1 MFWIRTVSPLNRIL
15 NLRLWSLFIK
25 EFHQIRRN
33 RRLVILLIIPPTLN
47 IILFGLALNP
57 TFENLRLGVVDYS
70 RTLESRELVSA
81 FTEGLV
87 FKTNAYYA
95 STEDLGQA
103 ISRAELDAGLVVP
116 RDFAERRARHETA
129 EVQLLVDAVNA
140 NTATIAGG
148 YAARI
153 IASLNQ
159 KIALSQSKGGQPN
172 ESTAPQPSPPTGD
185 TPNVASI
192 SLSPNNPG
200 VSLTTNVPGTRATV
214 TPRLTL
220 LYNPGLKSAWF
231 ITTGMIGLLLVLQG
245 SVVSSASLVREKEIG
260 TVEQLLM
267 TPAESSEIIVAK
279 VAPIFLL
286 LAIDIGLALGVARL
300 VFGVPVRGSLL
311 LFFFAASLCV
321 LCGIGLGMM
330 IATFTRTQQQ
340 AQLMG
345 FFTNPPLALL
355 SGATTP
361 IEAMPAWLQPV
372 TSINPVKHFAIISR
386 GILLKGSGVD
396 VLYPQLIALA
406 VIALV
411 MVSVSVWQFR
421 KQLG

>member
-1 MFWIRTVSPLNRIL
+1 MKPLNRLL
-15 NLRLWSLFIK
+15 NLRLWALFVK

-33 RRLVILLIIPPTLN
+33 RRLVVLLVIPPTLN

-70 RTLESRELVSA
+70 RTPESRELVSA

-87 FKTNAYYA
+87 FKTNSYYA
-95 STEDLGQA
+95 SSEQLGQA
-103 ISRAELDAGLVVP
+103 ISRSELDAGLVVP
-116 RDFAERRARHETA
+116 PDFAEKRARRETVD
-129 EVQLLVDAVNA
+129 VQLFVDAVNA

-153 IASLNQ
+153 IASLDQ
-159 KIALSQSKGGQPN
+159 RIASSQPPRQQPG
-172 ESTAPQPSPPTGD
+172 SD
-185 TPNVASI
+185 TPNASSI
-192 SLSPNNPG
+192 SMM
-200 VSLTTNVPGTRATV
+200 TNASTAHASV

-245 SVVSSASLVREKEIG
+245 SVVSSASLVREKEMG

-267 TPAESSEIIVAK
+267 TPAGNSEIIIAK

-286 LAIDIGLALGVARL
+286 LGLDIGLALGVARL
-300 VFGVPVRGSLL
+300 VFGVPVRGSLF
-311 LFFFAASLCV
+311 LFFLSASLCV

-361 IEAMPAWLQPV
+361 IEAMPNWLQPI
-372 TSINPVKHFAIISR
+372 TAINPVKHFAIISR
-386 GILLKGSGVD
+386 GILLKGTGVD
-396 VLYPQLIALA
+396 VLYPQLLALA
-406 VIALV
+406 AIALV
-411 MVSVSVWQFR
+411 MVSVSAWQFR

>member
-1 MFWIRTVSPLNRIL
+1 MTRLFNHLFR
-15 NLRLWSLFIK
+15 LRVWSLFIK

-33 RRLVILLIIPPTLN
+33 RRLVILLVIPPTLN
-47 IILFGLALNP
+47 IVLFGLALNP

-70 RTLESRELVSA
+70 RTTESRELISA
-81 FTEGLV
+81 FAEGLV
-87 FKTNAYYA
+87 FQTKAYYA
-95 STEDLGQA
+95 SPAELGQA
-103 ISRAELDAGLVVP
+103 ISRGQLDAGLVVP
-116 RDFAERRARHETA
+116 RDFAEKRARHEKA
-129 EVQLLVDAVNA
+129 EVQLFVDAVNA
-140 NTATIAGG
+140 NTGTIAGG

-153 IASLNQ
+153 VAALNQ
-159 KIALSQSKGGQPN
+159 KIALAQPRQQSS
-172 ESTAPQPSPPTGD
+172 STNNAAAP
-185 TPNVASI
+185 SI
-192 SLSPNNPG
+192 SL
-200 VSLTTNVPGTRATV
+200 VTNSAARAAV
-214 TPRLTL
+214 TARLTL

-245 SVVSSASLVREKEIG
+245 SVVSSASLVREKELG

-267 TPAESSEIIVAK
+267 TPAESSEIIIAK
-279 VAPIFLL
+279 VAPIFFL
-286 LAIDIGLALGVARL
+286 LALDIALALSVARI

-311 LFFFAASLCV
+311 LFFLAASLCV

-361 IEAMPAWLQPV
+361 IEAMPSWLQPL
-372 TSINPVKHFAIISR
+372 TALNPVKHFAIISR

-396 VLYPQLIALA
+396 VLYPQLLALTA
-406 VIALV
+406 IALV
-411 MVSVSVWQFR
+411 MVSISAWRFR

>member
-1 MFWIRTVSPLNRIL
+1 MSPLNRIL

-57 TFENLRLGVVDYS
+57 TFENLRLGVVDES
-70 RTLESRELVSA
+70 RTPESRELVSA

-87 FKTNAYYA
+87 FKTKAYYS
-95 STEDLGQA
+95 STEELGQA

-116 RDFAERRARHETA
+116 RDFAEKRARHETS

-140 NTATIAGG
+140 NSATIAGG

-159 KIALSQSKGGQPN
+159 KIALSQPRGGQPT
-172 ESTAPQPSPPTGD
+172 ESTALQPSPPTSD
-185 TPNVASI
+185 TSNAPSI
-192 SLSPNNPG
+192 SLSPNNPS
-200 VSLTTNVPGTRATV
+200 VSLTTNVPRAMV
-214 TPRLTL
+214 TPRLTI

-267 TPAESSEIIVAK
+267 TPAESSEIIIAK

-286 LAIDIGLALGVARL
+286 LALDIGLALGVARL

-311 LFFFAASLCV
+311 LFFVAASLCV

-411 MVSVSVWQFR
+411 MVSVSAWQFR

>member
-1 MFWIRTVSPLNRIL
+1 MSPLSRIL
-15 NLRLWSLFIK
+15 DLRVWSLFIK

-47 IILFGLALNP
+47 IVLFGLALNP
-57 TFENLRLGVVDYS
+57 TFENLRLGVVDDS
-70 RTLESRELVSA
+70 RTPESRELVSA

-87 FKTNAYYA
+87 FKTKAYYA

-103 ISRAELDAGLVVP
+103 ISRSDLDAGLVVP
-116 RDFAERRARHETA
+116 RDFAEKRARHETA

-140 NTATIAGG
+140 NSATIAGG

-159 KIALSQSKGGQPN
+159 KIALAQPPGRQPA
-172 ESTAPQPSPPTGD
+172 ESAALQPPPPADISSAPT
-185 TPNVASI
+185 I
-192 SLSPNNPG
+192 SLSPNNPA
-200 VSLTTNVPGTRATV
+200 RAMV

-267 TPAESSEIIVAK
+267 TPAESSEIIIAK

-286 LAIDIGLALGVARL
+286 LALDIGLALGVARL

-311 LFFFAASLCV
+311 LFFLAASLCV

-361 IEAMPAWLQPV
+361 IEAMPTWLQPI
-372 TSINPVKHFAIISR
+372 TSVNPVKHFAIISR

-396 VLYPQLIALA
+396 VLYPQLLALA
-406 VIALV
+406 LIALV
-411 MVSVSVWQFR
+411 MVSVSAWQFR

>member
-1 MFWIRTVSPLNRIL
+1 MIKLVHRLF
-15 NLRLWSLFIK
+15 NLRLWSLFVK

-47 IILFGLALNP
+47 IILFGVALNP

-70 RTLESRELVSA
+70 RTAESRDLQSA

-87 FKTNAYYA
+87 FKTQAYYA
-95 STEDLGQA
+95 STEEMGQA
-103 ISRAELDAGLVVP
+103 ISRGDLDAGLVIP
-116 RDFAERRARHETA
+116 RDFAEKRARHETV

-159 KIALSQSKGGQPN
+159 KIVLSQPARQ
-172 ESTAPQPSPPTGD
+172 PPTTDGE
-185 TPNVASI
+185 T
-192 SLSPNNPG
+192 
-200 VSLTTNVPGTRATV
+200 VSLTTHPANRAVV
-214 TPRLTL
+214 TPHLTL

-260 TVEQLLM
+260 TLEQLLM
-267 TPAESSEIIVAK
+267 TPARGSEIILAK
-279 VAPIFLL
+279 VGPIFLL
-286 LAIDIGLALGVARL
+286 LAGDIVLALTVARV

-311 LFFFAASLCV
+311 LFFVAGSLCV
-321 LCGIGLGMM
+321 VCGIGLGMM
-330 IATFTRTQQQ
+330 IATFARNQQQ
-340 AQLMG
+340 AQLMS

-361 IEAMPAWLQPV
+361 IEAMPGWLQPV
-372 TSINPVKHFAIISR
+372 TALNPVKHFAIVSR
-386 GILLKGSGVD
+386 GILLKGSGMD
-396 VLYPQLIALA
+396 VLYPQLLALV
-406 VIALV
+406 VIAFV
-411 MVSVSVWQFR
+411 MVSVSAWQFR

>member
-1 MFWIRTVSPLNRIL
+1 VEQLLNKIL
-15 NLRLWSLFIK
+15 NLRLWSLFVK

-33 RRLVILLIIPPTLN
+33 RRLVVLLIIPPTLN
-47 IILFGLALNP
+47 IVLFGLALNP

-70 RTLESRELVSA
+70 RTPESRELISA

-87 FKTNAYYA
+87 FQTEGYYA
-95 STEDLGQA
+95 SPDEMGQA
-103 ISRAELDAGLVVP
+103 ISRGDLDAGLVVP
-116 RDFAERRARHETA
+116 GDFAEKRSRRETVP
-129 EVQLLVDAVNA
+129 VQLLVDAVNA

-153 IASLNQ
+153 VASLNQ
-159 KIALSQSKGGQPN
+159 KIALSQP
-172 ESTAPQPSPPTGD
+172 PSQQLTGSGS
-185 TPNVASI
+185 NQ
-192 SLSPNNPG
+192 PG
-200 VSLTTNVPGTRATV
+200 VSPITTSPARAVV

-220 LYNPGLKSAWF
+220 LYNPGLKSSWF

-267 TPAESSEIIVAK
+267 TPAESSEIIIAK

-286 LAIDIGLALGVARL
+286 LALDIGLALGVAWL

-311 LFFFAASLCV
+311 LFFFSASLCV

-330 IATFTRTQQQ
+330 IATFARTQQQ
-340 AQLMG
+340 AQLMS

-361 IEAMPAWLQPV
+361 IEAMPTWLQPT
-372 TSINPVKHFAIISR
+372 TSLNPVKHFAIIAR
-386 GILLKGSGVD
+386 GILLKGSGID
-396 VLYPQLIALA
+396 VLYPQLLALI
-406 VIALV
+406 VIAVV
-411 MVSVSVWQFR
+411 MVSISAWRFR
-421 KQLG
+421 KQLS

>member
-1 MFWIRTVSPLNRIL
+1 MSPLNRIL

-57 TFENLRLGVVDYS
+57 TFENLRLGVVDES
-70 RTLESRELVSA
+70 RTPESRELVSA

-87 FKTNAYYA
+87 FKTKAYYS
-95 STEDLGQA
+95 STEELGQA

-116 RDFAERRARHETA
+116 RDFAEKRARHETS

-140 NTATIAGG
+140 NSATIAGG

-159 KIALSQSKGGQPN
+159 KIALSQPRGGQPT
-172 ESTAPQPSPPTGD
+172 ESTALQPSPPTSD
-185 TPNVASI
+185 TSNAPSI
-192 SLSPNNPG
+192 SLSPNNPS
-200 VSLTTNVPGTRATV
+200 VSLTTNVPRAMV
-214 TPRLTL
+214 TPRLTI

-267 TPAESSEIIVAK
+267 TPAESSEIIIAK

-286 LAIDIGLALGVARL
+286 LALDIGLALGVARL

-311 LFFFAASLCV
+311 LFFVAASLCV

-361 IEAMPAWLQPV
+361 IEAMPTWLQPI
-372 TSINPVKHFAIISR
+372 TSVNPVKHFAIISR

-411 MVSVSVWQFR
+411 MVSVSAWQFR

>member
-1 MFWIRTVSPLNRIL
+1 MKNGKRSSKSMRAFNRIL

-70 RTLESRELVSA
+70 RTPESRELVSA

-87 FKTNAYYA
+87 FKTKAYYA

-116 RDFAERRARHETA
+116 RDFAERRARRETA

-140 NTATIAGG
+140 STATIAGG

-153 IASLNQ
+153 VASFNQ
-159 KIALSQSKGGQPN
+159 KIAQSQPRQRQPI
-172 ESTAPQPSPPTGD
+172 ESMALQPPPQQPGDVSSMPSNSFSPSDPT
-185 TPNVASI
+185 
-192 SLSPNNPG
+192 
-200 VSLTTNVPGTRATV
+200 VSLTTTVPAAMRPTV

-245 SVVSSASLVREKEIG
+245 SVVSSASLVRE
-260 TVEQLLM
+260 
-267 TPAESSEIIVAK
+267 
-279 VAPIFLL
+279 
-286 LAIDIGLALGVARL
+286 
-300 VFGVPVRGSLL
+300 
-311 LFFFAASLCV
+311 
-321 LCGIGLGMM
+321 
-330 IATFTRTQQQ
+330 
-340 AQLMG
+340 
-345 FFTNPPLALL
+345 
-355 SGATTP
+355 
-361 IEAMPAWLQPV
+361 
-372 TSINPVKHFAIISR
+372 
-386 GILLKGSGVD
+386 
-396 VLYPQLIALA
+396 
-406 VIALV
+406 
-411 MVSVSVWQFR
+411 
-421 KQLG
+421 

>member
-1 MFWIRTVSPLNRIL
+1 MQTVVHSIFNS
-15 NLRLWSLFIK
+15 RLWSLFVK

-57 TFENLRLGVVDYS
+57 TFENLQLGIVDYS
-70 RTLESRELVSA
+70 RTPESRELVSA
-81 FTEGLV
+81 FGEGLV
-87 FKTNAYYA
+87 FKTHAYYA
-95 STEDLGQA
+95 STEELGQA
-103 ISRAELDAGLVVP
+103 ISRGELDAGLVVP
-116 RDFAERRARHETA
+116 HDFAEKRVRHETA

-159 KIALSQSKGGQPN
+159 KIAQSQPRRL
-172 ESTAPQPSPPTGD
+172 PD
-185 TPNVASI
+185 PNVA
-192 SLSPNNPG
+192 L
-200 VSLTTNVPGTRATV
+200 VTTPAARAMV

-220 LYNPGLKSAWF
+220 LYNPGLKSSWF

-267 TPAESSEIIVAK
+267 TPAGNSEIIIAK

-286 LAIDIGLALGVARL
+286 LAADIFLALGVARI
-300 VFGVPVRGSLL
+300 VFGVPLRGSFL

-361 IEAMPAWLQPV
+361 IEAMPTWLQPV
-372 TSINPVKHFAIISR
+372 TAINPVKHFAIISR
-386 GILLKGSGVD
+386 SILLKGSGVD
-396 VLYPQLIALA
+396 VLYPQLLALA
-406 VIALV
+406 FIAFV
-411 MVSVSVWQFR
+411 MVSLSAWQFR
-421 KQLG
+421 KQLR

>member
-1 MFWIRTVSPLNRIL
+1 MRPLNRIL
-15 NLRLWSLFIK
+15 NLRLWSLFVK

-70 RTLESRELVSA
+70 RTSESRELVSA
-81 FTEGLV
+81 FEEGLV
-87 FKTNAYYA
+87 FQTKAYFG
-95 STEDLGQA
+95 SSDELGQA
-103 ISRAELDAGLVVP
+103 ISRGDLDAGLVVP
-116 RDFAERRARHETA
+116 NDFAEKRARRETV
-129 EVQLLVDAVNA
+129 EVQVLVDAVNA

-153 IASLNQ
+153 IAGLNQ
-159 KIALSQSKGGQPN
+159 RIASSQ
-172 ESTAPQPSPPTGD
+172 PPRQQSVGD
-185 TPNVASI
+185 MSNP
-192 SLSPNNPG
+192 PG
-200 VSLTTNVPGTRATV
+200 VSLTTNVSAVIHANV
-214 TPRLTL
+214 TSRLTL

-260 TVEQLLM
+260 TIEQLLM
-267 TPAESSEIIVAK
+267 TPAGSSEIIIAK
-279 VAPIFLL
+279 VLPIFLL
-286 LAIDIGLALGVARL
+286 LAVDIGLALFVARL
-300 VFGVPVRGSLL
+300 AFGVPVRGSLL
-311 LFFFAASLCV
+311 LFFLSASLCV

-345 FFTNPPLALL
+345 FFTNPPLAIL

-361 IEAMPAWLQPV
+361 IEAMPTWLQPI
-372 TSINPVKHFAIISR
+372 TSLNPVKHFAIISR

-396 VLYPQLIALA
+396 VLYPQLLALA
-406 VIALV
+406 TIALV
-411 MVSVSVWQFR
+411 MVSVSAWRFR